1 MPNILMS
8 NALLTNTQNLS
19 QPRSVD
25 YTIISEHYWPSLP
38 KDNITY
44 HPQINTLLG
53 AYLDAYAVLKKPRK
67 LHPAQ
72 SLGQV
77 EVDLVFAEGVE
88 RSFVVTPMQVRFV
101 LLFFFH
107 FSVSRSGWS
116 TQYVLYVVVWI
127 IELESFMH
135 SSLV

>member
-1 MPNILMS
+1 MTNMLMS
-8 NALLTNTQNLS
+8 NAYDHQQINPS
-19 QPRSVD
+19 QPRIVD

-38 KDNITY
+38 KDTIAY

-88 RSFVVTPMQVRFV
+88 RSFVVTPMQVRFL
-101 LLFFFH
+101 LLFFI
-107 FSVSRSGWS
+107 FSVLRNG
-116 TQYVLYVVVWI
+116 
-127 IELESFMH
+127 
-135 SSLV
+135 

>member
-1 MPNILMS
+1 MTNILMS

-38 KDNITY
+38 KDTITY

-53 AYLDAYAVLKKPRK
+53 AYLDTYAVLKKPRK

-88 RSFVVTPMQVRFV
+88 RSFVVTPMQVSIFV
-101 LLFFFH
+101 AIFNFWL
-107 FSVSRSGWS
+107 RSCC
-116 TQYVLYVVVWI
+116 TQ
-127 IELESFMH
+127 
-135 SSLV
+135 